1 MKLSIKISVT
11 YLSNLLQGSY
21 TLHTYVFIQITND
34 FCIAFREVWLLEKH
48 EVLAIVTGV
57 CGLLEWS
64 FYIAI
69 VAVQVI

>member
-1 MKLSIKISVT
+1 MT

-48 EVLAIVTGV
+48 EVFAIVTGV

-64 FYIAI
+64 FYIVI
-69 VAVQVI
+69 IAVQVI